1 MDEWKIVCI
10 FAVIITIIRYA
21 TTRNSG
27 KKIRKAMSIT
37 APTAK
42 TILYGSEARGDAR
55 PDSDIDLLVL
65 VNQPKLSISEEERI
79 ISPLCDI
86 ELETGVLINARV
98 MPRSAWENRPFVTPF
113 YINVTNEGVVL

>member
-1 MDEWKIVCI
+1 MNASVVNSLREYFKTKPVQKDWV
-10 FAVIITIIRYA
+10 FGSFS
-21 TTRNSG
+21 RNEE
-27 KKIRKAMSIT
+27 R
-37 APTAK
+37 
-42 TILYGSEARGDAR
+42 E
-55 PDSDIDLLVL
+55 DSDIDLLGL

-79 ISPLCDI
+79 IAPLCDI

>member
-1 MDEWKIVCI
+1 
-10 FAVIITIIRYA
+10 
-21 TTRNSG
+21 
-27 KKIRKAMSIT
+27 MSVV

-79 ISPLCDI
+79 ISPLSDI

-98 MPRSAWENRPFVTPF
+98 MPRSVWENRPFVTPF

>member
-1 MDEWKIVCI
+1 MRRPEIVE
-10 FAVIITIIRYA
+10 
-21 TTRNSG
+21 
-27 KKIRKAMSIT
+27 KIRKAMSVV

-42 TILYGSEARGDAR
+42 TILYGSEARGDDR

-98 MPRSAWENRPFVTPF
+98 MPRLVWENCPFVTPF